1 MKVADIMNRRP
12 VTVTPDTPVLDVV
25 RLMLQF
31 HLNDVLVVDDAQKL
45 VGIVTYKDIF
55 RKMLPGYGEA
65 MEDATWWN
73 PESMED
79 RLVDIAKMP
88 VEDAMS
94 DDVHTASPDTYV
106 IQAGSLMNA
115 RQVKQLPV
123 VDERE
128 LVGVV
133 SYSDIVWGL
142 VTKYAKQLY

>member
-1 MKVADIMNRRP
+1 
-12 VTVTPDTPVLDVV
+12 
-25 RLMLQF
+25 
-31 HLNDVLVVDDAQKL
+31 
-45 VGIVTYKDIF
+45 
-55 RKMLPGYGEA
+55 